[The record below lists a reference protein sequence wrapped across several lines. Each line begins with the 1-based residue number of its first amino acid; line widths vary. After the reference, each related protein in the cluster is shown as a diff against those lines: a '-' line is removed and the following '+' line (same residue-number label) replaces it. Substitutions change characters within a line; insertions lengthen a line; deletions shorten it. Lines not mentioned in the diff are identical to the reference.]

1 MFNSSFIKG
10 MLFVNYGGG
19 HYWFFDHARWH
30 GLTVADLVM
39 PWFIFILGT
48 SQHFS
53 MKKLN
58 QQNSN
63 LLQKINFI
71 CLRSVKLFLLGAWIV
86 NVNLSYSTFRVPGL
100 IFRKFRRIKF
110 QKKYHFKEVPRSF
123 TKICDILSGLRVS
136 RNIFASSA

>member
-1 MFNSSFIKG
+1 MNFFIIIG

-58 QQNSN
+58 KQNSS

-100 IFRKFRRIKF
+100 ILRKFRRIKI
-110 QKKYHFKEVPRSF
+110 QKEVSRSF
-123 TKICDILSGLRVS
+123 TKICDILSGLRIS
-136 RNIFASSA
+136 RDFFASSA